1 MRLKRDTLRCSSVIL
16 ILAISCV
23 VMALS
28 TVMAPKD
35 ARAMGTLLV
44 QEHTPIAPTSIPRD
58 ETQGV
63 GTDDVGMTMLRFI
76 NDSLIGNPVGS
87 ISNITVELTGSIPAA
102 DIEEIKVYFEGEG
115 LNGLFDRGGADDVDA
130 IIGGPYSF
138 DSGTTKLI
146 NLDPNIV
153 KFTNNDSVRLYVAF
167 DFTAGADISSDVG
180 CEITSVEW
188 GSDGVGTGNT
198 ASAPADWSL
207 HGTQENVDDYE
218 VTLTATGIAPAEA
231 RQSEERVGILKLEIS
246 TLDTSVSAHIDALR
260 FRRIGTG
267 SDSDIALGGVILYDD
282 SGSTPGSFD
291 SGDQEVVAGS
301 LSSGY
306 ALLNPS
312 SNLQVTLSGTTY
324 FVALN
329 IANTAQVG
337 ETVGLEV
344 EDPSNDVQFI
354 DVQNNSY
361 VSVQYIQEGYIIS
374 STSTPSSGNSV
385 SILVMEDI
393 TEPTVTYTDPVP
405 NERAVSINTDITA
418 VFSENM
424 DPATVTTATF
434 IVKDTYN
441 NQISGTVT
449 TNGTNVTFSPDSDF
463 DYDTIYT
470 ATIIGGDSGVKDLA
484 GNPLASDY
492 TWSFTSRQD
501 VPKPIAANNRI
512 LPGSSDPVKIYIPE
526 PAGGP
531 SKKVT
536 VLVFTVTGKRVATLV
551 NNRPYSQ
558 IKSQIPLLWY
568 GKNGRQQ
575 KLGPGLYFI
584 QVVSGSEKTVLKVL
598 IVR

>member
-1 MRLKRDTLRCSSVIL
+1 
-16 ILAISCV
+16 
-23 VMALS
+23 
-28 TVMAPKD
+28 
-35 ARAMGTLLV
+35 
-44 QEHTPIAPTSIPRD
+44 
-58 ETQGV
+58 
-63 GTDDVGMTMLRFI
+63 
-76 NDSLIGNPVGS
+76 
-87 ISNITVELTGSIPAA
+87 
-102 DIEEIKVYFEGEG
+102 
-115 LNGLFDRGGADDVDA
+115 
-130 IIGGPYSF
+130 
-138 DSGTTKLI
+138 
-146 NLDPNIV
+146 
-153 KFTNNDSVRLYVAF
+153 
-167 DFTAGADISSDVG
+167 
-180 CEITSVEW
+180 
-188 GSDGVGTGNT
+188 
-198 ASAPADWSL
+198 
-207 HGTQENVDDYE
+207 
-218 VTLTATGIAPAEA
+218 
-231 RQSEERVGILKLEIS
+231 
-246 TLDTSVSAHIDALR
+246 
-260 FRRIGTG
+260 
-267 SDSDIALGGVILYDD
+267 
-282 SGSTPGSFD
+282 
-291 SGDQEVVAGS
+291 
-301 LSSGY
+301 
-306 ALLNPS
+306 
-312 SNLQVTLSGTTY
+312 LSGTTY